1 MFRKSAY
8 FSVIILGKVAVVFL
22 ILYFNLGMFG
32 FDSYIH
38 LQYVDSILTNG
49 HITELSIAQSYYDFV
64 GFHVFASAISS
75 LTGLSAEMLYEFI
88 STIIPILI
96 FDLSI
101 VAFIHHTEKK
111 KKGYTTQ
118 DFNLQYLA
126 LILLFPSIIGI
137 QMFLGRPNSLGI
149 SLFCLCLYLYL
160 CKPKSFRAQLIA
172 GFLAIVTVKVHHLSA
187 VFLIPVIL
195 FVSIFLAEDYKSI
208 LSLVYAL
215 PAVII
220 VNTIL
225 NSREFSI
232 VNYYFTR
239 NEFYE
244 TLYNIFIKNMF
255 SLLVLWVIITLIG
268 FLVRKRYGKRISE
281 LFTKQKFS
289 KTLIMITVGGMVI
302 IQIIGL
308 FFYTSNLPSWYV
320 STELVILFLL
330 SGVALIKPNRAKYTL
345 FILGFCFYGLT
356 VIFSLVF
363 SATEHELSWV
373 APRTFVFTIIF
384 VGILGFISISGFLKS
399 LKKKWSTLLIAA
411 LLFNSYLSLA
421 YMGEQY
427 LPGYN
432 LTNEYYDIT
441 FAYNIRS
448 NVDYVSSTISM
459 PFSISKFIPGI
470 NIYGIPLL
478 LDSNSSMET
487 NALRMRSSF
496 FIRYIVICEV
506 MDQWLGTPIILTP
519 EELTFYLCLYYNDI
533 PLFHLITSNSKNFL
547 LYRT

>member
-8 FSVIILGKVAVVFL
+8 FSALILGKIAIIFL

-88 STIIPILI
+88 STILPILI

-101 VAFIHHTEKK
+101 VAFIHHTGKK
-111 KKGYTTQ
+111 KKGYDSQ

-126 LILLFPSIIGI
+126 LVLLFPSIIGI

-160 CKPKSFRAQLIA
+160 CKPESFRAQLIA

-187 VFLIPVIL
+187 VFLLPVIL

-225 NSREFSI
+225 NSREFNI

-244 TLYNIFIKNMF
+244 VLYNVFIKNMF

-268 FLVRKRYGKRISE
+268 FLIRKRYGKRVSE
-281 LFTKQKFS
+281 FFTKQKFS
-289 KTLIMITVGGMVI
+289 KISLIIIAGGMVI
-302 IQIIGL
+302 VQIIGL

-330 SGVALIKPNRAKYTL
+330 SGVALIKPNRVKYAL

-384 VGILGFISISGFLKS
+384 VGILSFLSISGFLKS
-399 LKKKWSTLLIAA
+399 LKKKWATLLVVV

-421 YMGEQY
+421 YIGDQY

-432 LTNEYYDIT
+432 LTNEYYDLT
-441 FAYNIRS
+441 FAYNIET
-448 NVDYVSSTISM
+448 NVDFASSTISM
-459 PFSISKFIPGI
+459 PFSISKFITGI
-470 NIYGIPLL
+470 NIYTIPQL
-478 LDSNSSMET
+478 LDSNSSMKT
-487 NALRMRSSF
+487 NALRMKSFF
-496 FIRYIVICEV
+496 FIRYIVIGEV
-506 MDQWLGTPIILTP
+506 MDQWLGTPIKLTP
-519 EELTFYLCLYYNDI
+519 EELMFYVCLNYNNI
-533 PLFHLITSNSKNFL
+533 PLFHLITSNGKNFL

>member
-1 MFRKSAY
+1 
-8 FSVIILGKVAVVFL
+8 
-22 ILYFNLGMFG
+22 MFG

-38 LQYVDSILTNG
+38 LQYVDSILSTG

-96 FDLSI
+96 FDLTI
-101 VAFIHHTEKK
+101 VAFIHYSEKK
-111 KKGYTTQ
+111 RRGYTTQ
-118 DFNLQYLA
+118 DLNLQYLA
-126 LILLFPSIIGI
+126 LVLLFPSIIGI

-149 SLFCLCLYLYL
+149 SLFCLCLYLYI
-160 CKPKSFRAQLIA
+160 CKSNSFRAQLIA

-187 VFLIPVIL
+187 VFLLPVIL

-232 VNYYFTR
+232 VNFYFTR

-244 TLYNIFIKNMF
+244 TIYNIFIKNMF
-255 SLLVLWVIITLIG
+255 SLLVLWVIVTLIG
-268 FLVRKRYGKRISE
+268 FLIRKQYGKKISE
-281 LFTKQKFS
+281 FFTKQEFS
-289 KTLIMITVGGMVI
+289 RIALMILVGGMVI
-302 IQIIGL
+302 VQIIGL
-308 FFYTSNLPSWYV
+308 FIYTSNLPSWFV
-320 STELVILFLL
+320 SAELVILFLL
-330 SGVALIKPNRAKYTL
+330 SGVALIKPNRVKYTL
-345 FILGFCFYGLT
+345 FILGFFFYGLT
-356 VIFSLVF
+356 VVFSLVF
-363 SATEHELSWV
+363 GATEHELSWV

-384 VGILGFISISGFLKS
+384 VGILGFLSISGLLKS
-399 LKKKWSTLLIAA
+399 LKKKWSSLLVIV

-421 YMGEQY
+421 YVGDQY

-432 LTNEYYDIT
+432 LTNEYYDLT
-441 FAYNIRS
+441 FAYNIEA
-448 NVDYVSSTISM
+448 NVDFAGSSISM
-459 PFSISKFIPGI
+459 PFSISKFITGI
-470 NIYGIPLL
+470 NIYRIPQL

-487 NALRMRSSF
+487 NALRMKSSY
-496 FIRYIVICEV
+496 FIRYIVIGEV
-506 MDQWLGTPIILTP
+506 MDQWLGTPIQLTQD
-519 EELTFYLCLYYNDI
+519 ELIFYICLSYNNI
-533 PLFHLITSNSKNFL
+533 PLFHLITSNGKNFL

>member
-8 FSVIILGKVAVVFL
+8 FSAIILGKVAVVFL

-96 FDLSI
+96 FDLAI

-111 KKGYTTQ
+111 KKGYATQ

-126 LILLFPSIIGI
+126 LVLLFPSIIGI
-137 QMFLGRPNSLGI
+137 QMFFGRPNSLGI

-160 CKPKSFRAQLIA
+160 CKPRSFRAQFVA

-187 VFLIPVIL
+187 VFLLPVIL

-232 VNYYFTR
+232 VNYYFSR

-268 FLVRKRYGKRISE
+268 FLIRKRYGKRLSE
-281 LFTKQKFS
+281 FFTKQKFS
-289 KTLIMITVGGMVI
+289 KTLLMITVGGMVI
-302 IQIIGL
+302 VQIIGL

-330 SGVALIKPNRAKYTL
+330 SGVALIKPNRTKYAL

-363 SATEHELSWV
+363 STTEHELSWV

-384 VGILGFISISGFLKS
+384 VSILGFLSISGFLKS
-399 LKKKWSTLLIAA
+399 LKKKWSTLLIVG

-421 YMGEQY
+421 YIGDQY

-432 LTNEYYDIT
+432 LTNEYYDLT
-441 FAYNIRS
+441 FAYNIQD
-448 NVDYVSSTISM
+448 NVDYTGTTISM

-470 NIYGIPLL
+470 NIYSIPLL

-487 NALRMRSSF
+487 NALRMKSSF
-496 FIRYIVICEV
+496 FIRYIVIGEV
-506 MDQWLGTPIILTP
+506 MDQWLGTPIVFTP
-519 EELTFYLCLYYNDI
+519 EELMFYICLNYNNI
-533 PLFHLITSNSKNFL
+533 PLFHLITSNGKNFL

>member
-1 MFRKSAY
+1 MFRRSTY
-8 FSVIILGKVAVVFL
+8 FSAIILGKVAVIFL

-38 LQYVDSILTNG
+38 LQYVDSILSTG
-49 HITELSIAQSYYDFV
+49 HISELSIAQSYYDFI

-75 LTGLSAEMLYEFI
+75 LTGLNAEVLYEFI
-88 STIIPILI
+88 STIIPILV

-111 KKGYTTQ
+111 KKGYTPHG
-118 DFNLQYLA
+118 FNLQYLA

-137 QMFLGRPNSLGI
+137 QMFLGRPNTLGI
-149 SLFCLCLYLYL
+149 SLFSLCLYLYI
-160 CKPKSFRAQLIA
+160 CKPKSFRAQIIA

-187 VFLIPVIL
+187 VFLLPVIL
-195 FVSIFLAEDYKSI
+195 FASIFLADDYKSI

-232 VNYYFTR
+232 VNFYFSR
-239 NEFYE
+239 NELYE
-244 TLYNIFIKNMF
+244 TLYNLFIKNMF

-268 FLVRKRYGKRISE
+268 FLIRKRYGKRISE
-281 LFTKQKFS
+281 FFSNLKFS
-289 KTLIMITVGGMVI
+289 KIFLMTLLAGMVMV
-302 IQIIGL
+302 QIIGL
-308 FFYTSNLPSWYV
+308 FFYSSNLPSWYV
-320 STELVILFLL
+320 SAELVILFLL
-330 SGVALIKPNRAKYTL
+330 SGAALIKPDRVKYVL

-356 VIFSLVF
+356 AIFSLTF
-363 SATEHELSWV
+363 GATEHELSWV

-384 VGILGFISISGFLKS
+384 VGILGFISISGFLRF
-399 LKKKWSTLLIAA
+399 LKRSWSTLLIVA

-421 YMGEQY
+421 YIGEQY

-432 LTNEYYDIT
+432 LTNEYYDLT
-441 FAYNIRS
+441 FAYNIET
-448 NVDYVSSTISM
+448 NVIPVGSTISM
-459 PFSISKFIPGI
+459 PFSISKFIQGI
-470 NIYGIPLL
+470 NIYTIPML
-478 LDSNSSMET
+478 LDSNSSIET
-487 NALRMRSSF
+487 NALRMKSSF
-496 FIRYIVICEV
+496 FIRYIVIGEV
-506 MDQWLGTPIILTP
+506 MDQWLGTPILLTP
-519 EELTFYLCLYYNDI
+519 EDLTYYICLNYNNI
-533 PLFHLITSNSKNFL
+533 PLFHLITSNGKNFL